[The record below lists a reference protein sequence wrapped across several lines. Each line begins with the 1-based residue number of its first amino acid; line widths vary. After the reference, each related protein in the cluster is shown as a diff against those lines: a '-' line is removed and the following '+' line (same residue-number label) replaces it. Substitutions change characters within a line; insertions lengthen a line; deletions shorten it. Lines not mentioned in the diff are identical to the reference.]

1 MSSWLKT
8 EGTGK
13 GGEESGDSGQ
23 NAYGGRCC
31 LCSCVDLALNGK
43 DWESWLRAK
52 RDGLA
57 GYRLGSAARRTQHRR
72 VEGGVQEAA
81 VRRAAD
87 ALDVELLQQC
97 QLRAGWASV
106 NWIHSAAH
114 SADISSFSPLGK
126 MALRK
131 KCIRPC

>member
-1 MSSWLKT
+1 MVCRSLLIYLTVEVVALVMTWLLT
-8 EGTGK
+8 EGTAAQGK
-13 GGEESGDSGQ
+13 M
-23 NAYGGRCC
+23 
-31 LCSCVDLALNGK
+31 
-43 DWESWLRAK
+43 
-52 RDGLA
+52 DGLT
-57 GYRLGSAARRTQHRR
+57 GYRLGSAARRKQHRR